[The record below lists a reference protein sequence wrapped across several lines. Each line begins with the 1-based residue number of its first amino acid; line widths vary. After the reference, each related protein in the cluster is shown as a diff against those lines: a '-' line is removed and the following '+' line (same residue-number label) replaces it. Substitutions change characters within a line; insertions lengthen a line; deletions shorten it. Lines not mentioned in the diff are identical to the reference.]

1 MKKSSKH
8 QPKARE
14 GLLKSIFTAYFIV
27 LLHVLILAVVG
38 LVVVLF
44 KGVYE
49 YLPWIMGAIGLA
61 VIAIAVVLYRKFSQN
76 TGDLK
81 DILNSPQFQD
91 RTIEVRLLGG
101 AASFTI
107 KPSEQTALSFDG
119 ASPTALIESPR
130 QRTERKLIEI
140 NELYQKN
147 LISKQEYDEARH
159 RILS

>member
-1 MKKSSKH
+1 MKTSSENR
-8 QPKARE
+8 PTSRN

-44 KGVYE
+44 KGIYQ
-49 YLPWIMGAIGLA
+49 YLPWIMGAIGLS
-61 VIAIAVVLYRKFSQN
+61 VIAIAVILYRKLSQS

-91 RTIEVRLLGG
+91 RTVEVRLLGG

-107 KPSEQTALSFDG
+107 RPSEQPTLPFG
-119 ASPTALIESPR
+119 ESPTALIEDSR
-130 QRTERKLIEI
+130 QRIERKLIEI

-147 LISKQEYDEARH
+147 LISKQEYHEARQ
-159 RILS
+159 RLLS

>member
-1 MKKSSKH
+1 MNISSKSSQK
-8 QPKARE
+8 PKE

-44 KGVYE
+44 KGIYE
-49 YLPWIMGAIGLA
+49 YLPWIMGGIALC
-61 VIAIAVVLYRKFSQN
+61 VVAIAVILYRKLSQS

-91 RTIEVRLLGG
+91 RIVEVKLLGG

-107 KPSEQTALSFDG
+107 KPVETPALSFSDE
-119 ASPTALIESPR
+119 PLALIESPEHII
-130 QRTERKLIEI
+130 ERKLARI
-140 NELYQKN
+140 NELYKKD
-147 LISKQEYDEARH
+147 IITKEEYDKARQ